1 MSAMPLRQRIWS
13 SLQES
18 VGVPAGIKAWADRHG
33 ERCRELL
40 GTPQRSGIAELGVMR
55 WDRLG
60 KCPVDSLVAHRDG
73 VILGWRRDANGY
85 NSTRLDCPALLNLAV
100 CTSRTVTVDIQAIE
114 GMANSKSE
122 LTAVMSMP
130 EFARAMCSDW
140 IAEEISE
147 HTMYLHLAHDQIR
160 ILRPETTCDHLTS
173 FAWDGRV
180 FLSNAGGSHHFTT
193 AQYMAATLAVDV
205 PIEAKLYVHALNPTV
220 VAALCHQFAMVAVD
234 DMHGL
239 HKAMQSFDATYYVT
253 ELPDPL
259 RLPEAKAHV
268 LLLPCDQTRSRRVAE
283 VLIAGGAP
291 DVGQHLTQLAARQVG
306 HDTKLAAQ
314 NRSGVPGFD
323 NAVLRQRINRALDE
337 RGLALGRYSGP

>member
-1 MSAMPLRQRIWS
+1 MSAMPLPQRIWS

-18 VGVPAGIKAWADRHG
+18 VGVPVGIKAWVARHG
-33 ERCRELL
+33 EHCRELL

-60 KCPVDSLVAHRDG
+60 KCPVDSPVAHKDG
-73 VILGWRRDANGY
+73 ELLGWRRDAYGY
-85 NSTRLDCPALLNLAV
+85 NSLRTDCPSLLDLAV
-100 CTSRTVTVDIQAIE
+100 CTSRTVTVDIQTIE

-130 EFARAMCSDW
+130 AFAQAMCSDW

-147 HTMYLHLAHDQIR
+147 HAMYLHLMHDQIR

-180 FLSNAGGSHHFTT
+180 FLSNAGGSHHFAT
-193 AQYMAATLAVDV
+193 AQYMAAALAVDV
-205 PIEAKLYVHALNPTV
+205 PIEAKLYVHALNP
-220 VAALCHQFAMVAVD
+220 AAASALCHQYVMVAVD
-234 DMHGL
+234 DVHGL

-268 LLLPCDQTRSRRVAE
+268 LFLPRDQIRSRRVAE

-291 DVGQHLTQLAARQVG
+291 DVGGHLTQLVARQIG
-306 HDTKLAAQ
+306 HDARMAAL
-314 NRSGVPGFD
+314 NRSGGPGFD
-323 NAVLRQRINRALDE
+323 NAVLRQRINQALNE
-337 RGLALGRYSGP
+337 RELALGRYGGP